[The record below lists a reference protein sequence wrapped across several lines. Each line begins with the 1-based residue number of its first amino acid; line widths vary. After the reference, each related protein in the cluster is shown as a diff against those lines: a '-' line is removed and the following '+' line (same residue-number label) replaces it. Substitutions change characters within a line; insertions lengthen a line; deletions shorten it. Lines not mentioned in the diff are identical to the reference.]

1 MKKSGVFFLGF
12 LLLAGCAEIM
22 SSSLNTARMDF
33 ANDNFTESATKF
45 SNGADIK
52 SQDSLEL
59 LITGLAEFQNKNYS
73 ASDSA
78 FEEFNKRNI
87 DTIGGS
93 VLRETTSLMAGQMVN
108 EYKPSMMDSL
118 FVSYYQI
125 WDAIG
130 ENRRDD
136 VRVIINQSYAR
147 QQDMSREYAEMVEK
161 NNARIN
167 DENSELM
174 SKITEKN
181 SVWAAYT
188 DVMNPALMY
197 LSGIWFLNSGDF
209 NDAETYLERANGMAK
224 NNSFIRTDLGLAQR
238 HTKPG
243 NTTWVFI
250 ESGFAPMLKQET
262 LSLPVPL
269 GDAMGWVSIAVAEP
283 VFWNGNL
290 SVAGA
295 QHLADVNAMFMT
307 EFNQYRINDALRA
320 WGAASARAI
329 AQAAAYNSSSK
340 YSELMG
346 FMTTLFSVATTQAEV
361 RSWVTLPET
370 ISVLRLDTPK
380 SGLIELK
387 SGAKLIAN
395 VNVNSN
401 KNNLVYVRI
410 TQNTPNIHVMELK

>member
-1 MKKSGVFFLGF
+1 MKKSICVLCS
-12 LLLAGCAEIM
+12 LLFVAACASVT
-22 SSSLNTARMDF
+22 SSNLNNARRSF
-33 ANDNFTESATKF
+33 ANDNFLESA
-45 SNGADIK
+45 SNFANNKDIAN
-52 SQDSLEL
+52 QDSLEL
-59 LITGLAEFQNKNYS
+59 LITGLSQFQAKNYNQ
-73 ASDSA
+73 SDKA

-93 VLRETTSLMAGQMVN
+93 TLREAKGLLLGKLST

-130 ENRRDD
+130 EGRKND

-188 DVMNPALMY
+188 DIMNPALMY